1 MFYFAQVN
9 IGTNIG
15 TNFASLLGFIQI
27 IFGLL
32 YLILAI
38 IKLVLIWNRISSLRR
53 TSNIILLLITPTF
66 LISSGLILLFQG
78 WRLDPILQ
86 LQQFILS
93 FLVFYFASKD
103 IVVDFVTNRVQRNR

>member
-9 IGTNIG
+9 IGVNPP
-15 TNFASLLGFIQI
+15 SLSGLLQI

-32 YLILAI
+32 YFIFAI
-38 IKLVLIWNRISSLRR
+38 VKLVIVWNRISSLRR
-53 TSNIILLLITPTF
+53 IFNIILLLIAPTF
-66 LISSGLILLFQG
+66 LIASGFILFFQG

-93 FLVFYFASKD
+93 LLIVLLLFKD
-103 IVVDFVTNRVQRNR
+103 IIINAVNRNR